1 MVRYCYINSIIMKKF
16 LLIVLLGSFASI
28 LFAQNEKAEAEIKQL
43 TAKVE
48 KFQKEVDAATAK
60 GKDEKEIR
68 VLKVHLDE
76 AQKELN
82 DKSKA
87 LNDMIKNSEFMSN
100 FKENDGFKYIRT
112 LEDKKISFDL
122 IDGKIVQF
130 KGNVIWTGISKYDAN
145 KIMHDD
151 ASTKTCYTPTDNPS
165 IGDFGLCDTTLRVYA
180 EDETNKRKYFQI
192 SCTSIEYDKN
202 KETEYCAVRYS
213 DCKLVFKLPIIT
225 KKNKKYYV
233 IYLGKKLKKTDI
245 INTNDNLSIEGE
257 LYYKHVDGTN
267 LTYFYLDKWIIVKT
281 K

>member
-1 MVRYCYINSIIMKKF
+1 MMKKS
-16 LLIVLLGSFASI
+16 VLFILFSLFATC
-28 LFAQNEKAEAEIKQL
+28 LFAQNQKAEAEIKQL
-43 TAKVE
+43 TSKVE
-48 KFQKEVDAATAK
+48 KFQKEVDVATAK

-87 LNDMIKNSEFMSN
+87 LNDMIKNSEFMNS
-100 FKENDGFKYIRT
+100 FKEADGFKYIRT

-122 IDGKIVQF
+122 IDGKIVKF
-130 KGNVIWTGISKYDAN
+130 KGNIIWTGISKYDAN

-165 IGDFGLCDTTLRVYA
+165 IGDFGICDTTLRVYA
-180 EDETNKRKYFQI
+180 EDETNKRKYYQI

-213 DCKLVFKLPIIT
+213 DCKLVFKLPIIS

-257 LYYKHVDGTN
+257 LYYKHVEGTN
-267 LTYFYLDKWIIVKT
+267 LTYFYLDKWIIVKN

>member
-1 MVRYCYINSIIMKKF
+1 MKKS
-16 LLIVLLGSFASI
+16 VLFILFSLFAFS
-28 LFAQNEKAEAEIKQL
+28 LFAQNEKMEAEIKKL
-43 TAKVE
+43 EAKVN
-48 KFQKEVDAATAK
+48 KCQKEVDVATAK

-68 VLKVHLDE
+68 VLNVYLKE
-76 AQKELN
+76 AQKEFD

-87 LNDMIKNSEFMSN
+87 LADMQKNSEFMSN
-100 FKENDGFKYIRT
+100 YKEGDGFKYIRT
-112 LEDKKISFDL
+112 LENKKISFDL
-122 IDGKIVQF
+122 IDGKIVRF

-165 IGDFGLCDTTLRVYA
+165 IGDFGICDTTLRVYA
-180 EDETNKRKYFQI
+180 EDETNKRKYYQI

-213 DCKLVFKLPIIT
+213 DCKLVFKMPIIS
-225 KKNKKYYV
+225 KKSKKYYV
-233 IYLGKKLKKTDI
+233 IYLGKKLKKADI

-257 LYYKHVDGTN
+257 LYYKHVEGTN
-267 LTYFYLDKWIIVKT
+267 LTYFYLDNWIIAKD

>member
-1 MVRYCYINSIIMKKF
+1 MKSF
-16 LLIVLLGSFASI
+16 LLFVLLGFFACN

-43 TAKVE
+43 EAKVN
-48 KFQKEVDAATAK
+48 KCQKAVDNATAK

-68 VLKVHLDE
+68 VLNVYLKE
-76 AQKELN
+76 AQKELE

-87 LNDMIKNSEFMSN
+87 LSDMQKNSEFMSN
-100 FKENDGFKYIRT
+100 FKEADGFKYIRT

-130 KGNVIWTGISKYDAN
+130 KGNIIWTGISKYDAN

-165 IGDFGLCDTTLRVYA
+165 IGDFGICDTTLRVYSD
-180 EDETNKRKYFQI
+180 DETNKRKYYQI

-213 DCKLVFKLPIIT
+213 DCKLVFKLPIIS

-233 IYLGKKLKKTDI
+233 IYLGKKLKKADI
-245 INTNDNLSIEGE
+245 INTNDNLTIEGE

-267 LTYFYLDKWIIVKT
+267 LTYFYLDKWVVVNK

>member
-1 MVRYCYINSIIMKKF
+1 MMKKF
-16 LLIVLLGSFASI
+16 LLIVLFGFMAGC
-28 LFAQNEKAEAEIKQL
+28 LFAQNEKAEAEIKHL
-43 TAKVE
+43 EAKVN
-48 KFQKEVDAATAK
+48 KYQKAVDAATAK

-68 VLKVHLDE
+68 VLKVQLDE

-87 LNDMIKNSEFMSN
+87 LDDLIKNSDFMNSFN
-100 FKENDGFKYIRT
+100 EPDGFKYIRT

-122 IDGKIVQF
+122 IQGKIVQF
-130 KGNVIWTGISKYDAN
+130 KGNVIWTGMSKYDAN

-165 IGDFGLCDTTLRVYA
+165 ISDFGICDTTLKVYA

-233 IYLGKKLKKTDI
+233 IYLGKKLKKSDI
-245 INTNDNLSIEGE
+245 INTNDILAFEGE
-257 LYYKHVDGTN
+257 LYYNHVEGTN
-267 LTYFYLDKWIIVKT
+267 LTYFYLDKWVVVK
-281 K
+281 KK